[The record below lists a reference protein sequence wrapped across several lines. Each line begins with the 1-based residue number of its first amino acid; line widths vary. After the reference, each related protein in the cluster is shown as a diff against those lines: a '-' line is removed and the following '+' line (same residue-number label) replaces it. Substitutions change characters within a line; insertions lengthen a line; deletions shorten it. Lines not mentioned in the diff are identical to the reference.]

1 MKVEYDRQEDILT
14 VELDLSTPI
23 DHAEQ
28 LDTLILHV
36 SSDNRPV
43 LLEVL
48 HASDFVSEVI
58 KASMRAAA

>member
-14 VELDLSTPI
+14 VELDPSTPI